1 MAGYETP
8 AAFDRALKKAV
19 REAGMDPGIGYRQ
32 GLRDRFLCRVFG
44 DKDERFILKGG
55 GNMLARIPDAR
66 NSRDLDFATSKR
78 ETKESALEALDELLS
93 NDLGDWCR
101 FVLEDC
107 EESMDDNGYSRLLR
121 LRYAT
126 YIGDEEK
133 DPILIDLSLDC
144 EVTMRPERLEP
155 RNRIALEG
163 VEVCDYLLY
172 PLEDQ
177 MADKL
182 CAIMEMH
189 PGGFRSSRMK
199 DLVDVV
205 TYVSHERFELRALSS
220 AISEECR
227 RRGMVVPESFEAPP
241 EWAAGFAAF
250 ARRNGVP
257 DEYCAFDAAC
267 TLASEFYNPAL
278 VSIDTLCRLQ
288 WSYIRLVWESG
299 IGD

>member
-1 MAGYETP
+1 MDRYETP

-19 REAGMDPGIGYRQ
+19 REAGIDPGAGYRQ
-32 GLRDRFLCRVFG
+32 GLRDRLLCRVFA
-44 DKDERFILKGG
+44 DADERFILKGG

-66 NSRDLDFATSKR
+66 NSRDLDFATRK
-78 ETKESALEALDELLS
+78 KESKETVLAALEELLS

-101 FVLEDC
+101 FALTDC
-107 EESMDDNGYSRLLR
+107 EESMDENGYSRLLR

-144 EVTMRPERLEP
+144 EITLPPERMEP
-155 RNRIALEG
+155 RNRVALEG
-163 VEVCDYLLY
+163 VEVSDYLLY

-182 CAIMEMH
+182 CAIMEVH

-205 TYVSHERFELRALSS
+205 TYALHERFRLRALSR
-220 AISEECR
+220 AIAEECR
-227 RRGMVVPESFEAPP
+227 RRGMDVPERFEAPP
-241 EWAAGFAAF
+241 EWAAGFVAF
-250 ARRNGVP
+250 AKRNGVP
-257 DEYCAFDAAC
+257 DKYRAFDTAC
-267 TLASEFYNPAL
+267 GLASEFYNPAL
-278 VSIDTLCRLQ
+278 VAKVAADELEWNYTHLGWRNDI
-288 WSYIRLVWESG
+288 SG
-299 IGD
+299 